1 MILKPTP
8 ISSSMFTFKN
18 NTFVA
23 EASDFGRNLRLGRVY
38 DDACDEGF
46 TIISE
51 KTGKGAVF
59 AFYSHEEDGEGDLVS
74 YIFKCVTPGLTH
86 LKAVIFND

>member
-1 MILKPTP
+1 MILNPTP
-8 ISSSMFTFKN
+8 LSSSKFTFKN
-18 NTFVA
+18 NTFIA
-23 EASDFGRNLRLGRVY
+23 LASDFGRGVHLGRVY

-51 KTGKGAVF
+51 KTGEGAVF
-59 AFYSHEEDGEGDLVS
+59 AFHKDEEDVEGDLVS
-74 YIFKCVTPGLTH
+74 CVFKCVTPGLTH